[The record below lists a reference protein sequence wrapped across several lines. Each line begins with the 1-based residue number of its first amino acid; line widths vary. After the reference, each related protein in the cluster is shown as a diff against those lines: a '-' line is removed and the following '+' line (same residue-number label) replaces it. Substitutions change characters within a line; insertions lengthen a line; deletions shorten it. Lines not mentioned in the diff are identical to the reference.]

1 MAMQQTMRGMRG
13 QQTFFMTQAGGCADV
28 ACGAAGPT
36 RVGSLRLRLRS
47 ARMRET
53 SVHQG
58 RPAQPD
64 QRTKVE
70 KNEDL

>member
-1 MAMQQTMRGMRG
+1 MVMQQTKQGMRG

-47 ARMRET
+47 AHMHEMSEHR
-53 SVHQG
+53 G
-58 RPAQPD
+58 RLAQPH
-64 QRTKVE
+64 QRTKGA
-70 KNEDL
+70 KNEDA